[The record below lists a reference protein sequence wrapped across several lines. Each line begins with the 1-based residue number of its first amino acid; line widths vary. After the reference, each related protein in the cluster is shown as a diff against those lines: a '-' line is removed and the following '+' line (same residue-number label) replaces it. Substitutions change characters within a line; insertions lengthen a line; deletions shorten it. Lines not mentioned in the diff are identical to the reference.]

1 MTFPPPGYDDETVV
15 PQERLKF
22 LLTELEGE
30 LGKIQSVFHQ
40 HFPGQ
45 FQVPADIAG
54 RFWRLKAS
62 AEELG
67 SEYTFLVDKIVTDYE
82 HFQRSPDQSKLD
94 QLFSDVKSLQLLL
107 VG

>member
-1 MTFPPPGYDDETVV
+1 MTFPPPGYDDETIV

-22 LLTELEGE
+22 LLGELEGE
-30 LGKIQSVFHQ
+30 LGKIQTVFHQ
-40 HFPGQ
+40 YLPGEFHPPQ
-45 FQVPADIAG
+45 EVTKG
-54 RFWRLKAS
+54 FWRLRIS

-67 SEYTFLVDKIVTDYE
+67 SEYTFLVEKIISDYE
-82 HFQRSPDQSKLD
+82 HFQEAPDQDTLD